1 MRRLILSIG
10 TALGLLVF
18 LSGCTNPNLATPDRT
33 SVTYAADVD
42 ATMDAIENVI
52 PQMRWTIDRV
62 DDSVQ
67 GRVYMNGS
75 TLGSSSPRAGG
86 APGRRYTFQLGI
98 ITEGNNTTRVQL
110 TVESQ
115 DYGSSA
121 PREIRR
127 QFFNYMEDQGLLQ
140 TVASE

>member
-1 MRRLILSIG
+1 
-10 TALGLLVF
+10 
-18 LSGCTNPNLATPDRT
+18 
-33 SVTYAADVD
+33 
-42 ATMDAIENVI
+42 MDAIENVI

-62 DDSVQ
+62 DDSIQ

-75 TLGSSSPRAGG
+75 TMGTSSPRSAGG
-86 APGRRYTFQLGI
+86 AGRRYTFQLGI

>member
-10 TALGLLVF
+10 ITLGLFVF
-18 LSGCTNPNLATPDRT
+18 LSGCTNPNLATSDRT
-33 SVTYAADVD
+33 SVSYAADVD
-42 ATMDAIENVI
+42 ATMDAIEKVI
-52 PQMRWTIDRV
+52 PQMRWAIDRV
-62 DDSVQ
+62 DDSIQ

-75 TLGSSSPRAGG
+75 TLGSSSPRSAGG
-86 APGRRYTFQLGI
+86 AGRSYTFQIGV
-98 ITEGNNTTRVQL
+98 ITEGSNTTRVQL

-121 PREIRR
+121 PREVRR
-127 QFFNYMEDQGLLQ
+127 QFFNYMADQGILE